1 MYIILLQSLCFI
13 FLLIAC
19 YLIIREQR
27 RKLIHKMSVIQ
38 EIQEELNREKE
49 HNAEAAKII
58 MNGVGVK
65 VETLS
70 QLSNA
75 YFQMEDD
82 SILNVE
88 KKNTRIIM
96 KRLVII
102 LLVLIGATSLSAQTP
117 GNNNTDK
124 RQSFIMEGNDLSIDF
139 NTWRPFNDEVGYAV
153 YGSRF
158 RKAKTDKTW
167 GIVLSCAIAPA
178 AGLFTA
184 YAIDQIDGY
193 GWAIVG
199 GAAFVGGLATGVTL
213 WTKGRREM
221 DLMLDDYV
229 KRYGPKT
236 NHASLSA
243 GPTAS
248 GIGLALNF

>member
-27 RKLIHKMSVIQ
+27 RKLIHRMSVIQ

-88 KKNTRIIM
+88 KKKGWISKEEILYQFRKTLQEFRDDDDTLALLEASLNATQNGIM
-96 KRLVII
+96 KTVRNHYPNLRERDFT
-102 LLVLIGATSLSAQTP
+102 LLTLFFSGFSAKSISFNLGMSEAAVRMRKTRFKQLFLSSDSPEIREIA
-117 GNNNTDK
+117 DK
-124 RQSFIMEGNDLSIDF
+124 LS
-139 NTWRPFNDEVGYAV
+139 R
-153 YGSRF
+153 
-158 RKAKTDKTW
+158 
-167 GIVLSCAIAPA
+167 
-178 AGLFTA
+178 
-184 YAIDQIDGY
+184 
-193 GWAIVG
+193 
-199 GAAFVGGLATGVTL
+199 
-213 WTKGRREM
+213 
-221 DLMLDDYV
+221 
-229 KRYGPKT
+229 
-236 NHASLSA
+236 
-243 GPTAS
+243 
-248 GIGLALNF
+248 

>member
-88 KKNTRIIM
+88 KKKGWISKEEILYQFRKTLQEFRDGDDTLALLEASLNATQNGIM
-96 KRLVII
+96 KTVRNHYPNLRERDFT
-102 LLVLIGATSLSAQTP
+102 LLTLFFSGFSAKSISFNLGMSEAAVRMRKTRFKQLFLSSDSPEIREIA
-117 GNNNTDK
+117 DK
-124 RQSFIMEGNDLSIDF
+124 LS
-139 NTWRPFNDEVGYAV
+139 R
-153 YGSRF
+153 
-158 RKAKTDKTW
+158 
-167 GIVLSCAIAPA
+167 
-178 AGLFTA
+178 
-184 YAIDQIDGY
+184 
-193 GWAIVG
+193 
-199 GAAFVGGLATGVTL
+199 
-213 WTKGRREM
+213 
-221 DLMLDDYV
+221 
-229 KRYGPKT
+229 
-236 NHASLSA
+236 
-243 GPTAS
+243 
-248 GIGLALNF
+248 